1 LIDVADDQQRPVVR
15 NRSHQGL
22 HRRDVDHRRR
32 VDEGWNDAA
41 KAVAPNGLDYA
52 TLQAESCGGDSGGVT
67 SATSV
72 EFDPARR
79 DLDI

>member
-1 LIDVADDQQRPVVR
+1 MAPIPALKPLNWSVVAH
-15 NRSHQGL
+15 S
-22 HRRDVDHRRR
+22 HRRH

-52 TLQAESCGGDSGGVT
+52 ARQAESCGVDSGGVT
-67 SATSV
+67 SAMSV